1 MTFATVRS
9 VSIAAAVAMTAFS
22 AQALTIPTNALQAD
36 SFQVFS
42 ENALDSYAQFGVA
55 VTPLGNA
62 TLVAGTNNSYS
73 LPVTSIS
80 IALSGGIKIEN
91 GKATGSALE
100 IARIDPATSVKKGL
114 TLANFTID
122 FINSQVLADT
132 TVIGSGVTQPQ
143 APVYNFVKTQE
154 LALKYKFPLSISL
167 KEQLGDLR
175 LVDVSGTVR
184 ALGLQRPLSTLA
196 LSVMPT
202 IDFGVI
208 NIDIGVAFRSKPVST
223 KPYVPAL

>member
-9 VSIAAAVAMTAFS
+9 VSIAAAVALSAFS
-22 AQALTIPTNALQAD
+22 AQALTIPTNSLQAD

-42 ENALDSYAQFGVA
+42 DAALESYALFDVGIKA
-55 VTPLGNA
+55 LGNA
-62 TLVAGTNNSYS
+62 TPVAGTTNTFS

-100 IARIDPATSVKKGL
+100 ISRLDPTTGNKRGL
-114 TLANFTID
+114 TIANFTID
-122 FINSQVLADT
+122 FAKNQVLADT
-132 TVIGSGVTQPQ
+132 SVIGGATQPQ
-143 APVYNFVKTQE
+143 APVYNFTKTQE

-175 LVDVSGTVR
+175 LVDVNGTADALGIPR
-184 ALGLQRPLSTLA
+184 ALANIVIPK
-196 LSVMPT
+196 

>member
-9 VSIAAAVAMTAFS
+9 VSIAAAVALSAFS
-22 AQALTIPTNALQAD
+22 AQALTIPTNSLQAD

-42 ENALDSYAQFGVA
+42 DAALESYALFDVGIKA
-55 VTPLGNA
+55 LGNA
-62 TLVAGTNNSYS
+62 TPVAGTTNTFS

-100 IARIDPATSVKKGL
+100 LSRLDAKTGNKRGL
-114 TLANFTID
+114 TIANFTID
-122 FINSQVLADT
+122 FAKNQVLADT
-132 TVIGSGVTQPQ
+132 TVIGGATQPQ
-143 APVYNFVKTQE
+143 APVYNFTKTQE

-175 LVDVSGTVR
+175 LVDVNGTADALGIPR
-184 ALGLQRPLSTLA
+184 ALANIVIPE
-196 LSVMPT
+196 

>member
-9 VSIAAAVAMTAFS
+9 VSIAAAVALSAFS
-22 AQALTIPTNALQAD
+22 AQALTIPTNSLQAD

-42 ENALDSYAQFGVA
+42 DAALESYALFDVGIKA
-55 VTPLGNA
+55 LGNA
-62 TLVAGTNNSYS
+62 TPVAGTTNTFS

-100 IARIDPATSVKKGL
+100 ISRLDAKTGNKRGL
-114 TLANFTID
+114 TIANFTID
-122 FINSQVLADT
+122 FANNQVLADT
-132 TVIGSGVTQPQ
+132 TVIGGATQPQ
-143 APVYNFVKTQE
+143 APVYNFTKTQE

-175 LVDVSGTVR
+175 LVDVNGTAD
-184 ALGLQRPLSTLA
+184 ALGIPRNLA
-196 LSVMPT
+196 NIVIPE

>member
-9 VSIAAAVAMTAFS
+9 VSIAAAVALSAFS
-22 AQALTIPTNALQAD
+22 AQALTIPTNSLQAD

-42 ENALDSYAQFGVA
+42 KTALQSYALFGVKIS
-55 VTPLGNA
+55 PLGNA
-62 TLVAGTNNSYS
+62 TAVAGTTDTFS

-100 IARIDPATSVKKGL
+100 IARIDPETGKKRGL
-114 TLANFTID
+114 TIANFTID
-122 FINSQVLADT
+122 FAKSQVLADT
-132 TVIGSGVTQPQ
+132 TVIGSGKTAPQ

-154 LALKYKFPLSISL
+154 LALKYKFPLSISA

-175 LVDVSGTVR
+175 LVDVFGTAD
-184 ALGLQRPLSTLA
+184 ALGIDPDLA
-196 LSVMPT
+196 DAVIPS

-223 KPYVPAL
+223 KAYVPAQ

>member
-9 VSIAAAVAMTAFS
+9 VSIAAAVALSAFS
-22 AQALTIPTNALQAD
+22 AQALTIPTNSLQAD

-42 ENALDSYAQFGVA
+42 DAALESYALFDVGIKA
-55 VTPLGNA
+55 LGNA
-62 TLVAGTNNSYS
+62 TPVAGTTNTFS

-100 IARIDPATSVKKGL
+100 ISRLDAKTGNKRGL
-114 TLANFTID
+114 TIANFTID
-122 FINSQVLADT
+122 FAKNQVLADT
-132 TVIGSGVTQPQ
+132 TVIGGATQPQ
-143 APVYNFVKTQE
+143 APVYNFTKTQE

-175 LVDVSGTVR
+175 LVDVNGTADALGIPR
-184 ALGLQRPLSTLA
+184 ALADIVIPK
-196 LSVMPT
+196 

>member
-9 VSIAAAVAMTAFS
+9 VSIAAAVALSAFS

-42 ENALDSYAQFGVA
+42 DAALDSYALFGVGI
-55 VTPLGNA
+55 TPLGNA
-62 TLVAGTNNSYS
+62 TAVAGTTNAFS

-80 IALSGGIKIEN
+80 IGLTGGIKIEN
-91 GKATGSALE
+91 GKAVGSALE
-100 IARIDPATSVKKGL
+100 IARIDPKTGVKRGL
-114 TLANFTID
+114 TIANFTID
-122 FINSQVLADT
+122 FAKNQVLADT
-132 TVIGSGVTQPQ
+132 TAIGGATQAQ

-175 LVDVSGTVR
+175 LIDVNGTADALGISR
-184 ALGLQRPLSTLA
+184 ALANVVIPE
-196 LSVMPT
+196 

-208 NIDIGVAFRSKPVST
+208 NIDIGVEFRSKPVST

>member
-9 VSIAAAVAMTAFS
+9 VSIAAAVALSAFS

-42 ENALDSYAQFGVA
+42 DSALQSYALFGVGITA
-55 VTPLGNA
+55 LGNA
-62 TLVAGTNNSYS
+62 TAVAGTTNTFS

-80 IALSGGIKIEN
+80 IGLSGGIKIEN

-100 IARIDPATSVKKGL
+100 ISRIDPATGKKRGL
-114 TLANFTID
+114 TIANFTIN
-122 FINSQVLADT
+122 FATSQVLADT
-132 TVIGSGVTQPQ
+132 TVIGGATQPQ

-154 LALKYKFPLSISL
+154 LALKYKFPLSISM
-167 KEQLGDLR
+167 KEQLGNLR
-175 LVDVSGTVR
+175 LVDVNGTAD
-184 ALGLQRPLSTLA
+184 ALGIDRFLA
-196 LSVMPT
+196 NAVIPQ

-223 KPYVPAL
+223 KAYTPAL

>member
-9 VSIAAAVAMTAFS
+9 VSIAAAVALSAFS
-22 AQALTIPTNALQAD
+22 AQALTIPTNSLQAD

-42 ENALDSYAQFGVA
+42 KTALQSYALFGVKISQ
-55 VTPLGNA
+55 LGNA
-62 TLVAGTNNSYS
+62 TNNSGTTDTFS

-80 IALSGGIKIEN
+80 IALSGGVKIEN
-91 GKATGSALE
+91 GNATGSALE
-100 IARIDPATSVKKGL
+100 IARIDPETGNKRGL
-114 TLANFTID
+114 TIANFTID
-122 FINSQVLADT
+122 FDKSQVLADT
-132 TVIGSGVTQPQ
+132 TVIGSGKTAPQ

-154 LALKYKFPLSISL
+154 LALKYKFPLSISA

-175 LVDVSGTVR
+175 LVDVFGTAD
-184 ALGLQRPLSTLA
+184 ALGIDPDLA
-196 LSVMPT
+196 DAVIPG

-223 KPYVPAL
+223 KAYVPAL

>member
-9 VSIAAAVAMTAFS
+9 VSIAAAVALSAFS
-22 AQALTIPTNALQAD
+22 AQALTIPTNSLQAD

-42 ENALDSYAQFGVA
+42 DAALESYALFDVGIKA
-55 VTPLGNA
+55 LGNA
-62 TLVAGTNNSYS
+62 TPVAGTTNTFS

-100 IARIDPATSVKKGL
+100 ISRPDPTTGNKRGL
-114 TLANFTID
+114 TIANFTID
-122 FINSQVLADT
+122 FAKNQVLADT
-132 TVIGSGVTQPQ
+132 TVIGGATQPQ
-143 APVYNFVKTQE
+143 APVYNFTKTQE

-175 LVDVSGTVR
+175 LVDVNGTADALGIPR
-184 ALGLQRPLSTLA
+184 ALANIVIPA
-196 LSVMPT
+196 

>member
-9 VSIAAAVAMTAFS
+9 VSIAAAVALSAFS
-22 AQALTIPTNALQAD
+22 AQALTIPTNSLQAD

-42 ENALDSYAQFGVA
+42 DAALESYALFDVGIKA
-55 VTPLGNA
+55 LGNA
-62 TLVAGTNNSYS
+62 TPVAGTTNTFS

-100 IARIDPATSVKKGL
+100 ISRPDPTTGNKRGL
-114 TLANFTID
+114 TIANFTID
-122 FINSQVLADT
+122 FAKNQVLADT
-132 TVIGSGVTQPQ
+132 TVIGGATQPQ
-143 APVYNFVKTQE
+143 APVYNFTKTQE

-175 LVDVSGTVR
+175 LVDVNGTADALGIPR
-184 ALGLQRPLSTLA
+184 ALANIVIPE
-196 LSVMPT
+196 

-208 NIDIGVAFRSKPVST
+208 NIDIGVAFRSRPVST

>member
-9 VSIAAAVAMTAFS
+9 VSIAAAVALSAFS
-22 AQALTIPTNALQAD
+22 AQALTISTNALKAD

-42 ENALDSYAQFGVA
+42 ESALQSYALFNVGITA
-55 VTPLGNA
+55 LGNA
-62 TLVAGTNNSYS
+62 TAVAGTTDTFS

-100 IARIDPATSVKKGL
+100 ISRMDPATGKKRGL
-114 TLANFTID
+114 TIANFTID
-122 FINSQVLADT
+122 FAKSQVLADT
-132 TVIGSGVTQPQ
+132 TVIGGTTQPQ

-175 LVDVSGTVR
+175 LVDVNGTAD
-184 ALGLQRPLSTLA
+184 ALGIDRFLA
-196 LSVMPT
+196 NAVIPQ

>member
-9 VSIAAAVAMTAFS
+9 VSIAAAVALSAFS
-22 AQALTIPTNALQAD
+22 AQALTIPTNSLQAD

-42 ENALDSYAQFGVA
+42 DAALESYALFDVGIKA
-55 VTPLGNA
+55 LGNA
-62 TLVAGTNNSYS
+62 TPVAGTTNTFS

-80 IALSGGIKIEN
+80 IALSGGIKIKN

-100 IARIDPATSVKKGL
+100 ISRLDAKTGNKRGL
-114 TLANFTID
+114 TIANFTID
-122 FINSQVLADT
+122 FANNQVLADT
-132 TVIGSGVTQPQ
+132 TVIGGATQPQ
-143 APVYNFVKTQE
+143 APVYNFTKTQE

-175 LVDVSGTVR
+175 LVDVNGTADALGIPR
-184 ALGLQRPLSTLA
+184 ALADIVIPK
-196 LSVMPT
+196 

>member
-9 VSIAAAVAMTAFS
+9 VSIAAAVALSAFS
-22 AQALTIPTNALQAD
+22 AQALTIPTNSLQAD

-42 ENALDSYAQFGVA
+42 EPALQSYALFNVGITA
-55 VTPLGNA
+55 LGNA
-62 TLVAGTNNSYS
+62 TAVAGTTNTFS

-100 IARIDPATSVKKGL
+100 ISRMDPATGKKRGL
-114 TLANFTID
+114 TIANFTID
-122 FINSQVLADT
+122 FAKSQVLADT
-132 TVIGSGVTQPQ
+132 TVIGGTTQPQ

-175 LVDVSGTVR
+175 LVDVNGTAD
-184 ALGLQRPLSTLA
+184 ALGIDRFLA
-196 LSVMPT
+196 NAVIPQ

>member
-9 VSIAAAVAMTAFS
+9 VSIAAAVALSAFS
-22 AQALTIPTNALQAD
+22 AQALTIPTNSLQAD

-42 ENALDSYAQFGVA
+42 DAALESYALFDVGIKA
-55 VTPLGNA
+55 LGNA
-62 TLVAGTNNSYS
+62 TPVAGTTNTFS

-100 IARIDPATSVKKGL
+100 ISRLDAKTGNKRGL
-114 TLANFTID
+114 TIANFTID
-122 FINSQVLADT
+122 FANNQVLADT
-132 TVIGSGVTQPQ
+132 TVIGGATQPQ
-143 APVYNFVKTQE
+143 APVYNFTKTQE

-175 LVDVSGTVR
+175 LVDVNGTADALGIPR
-184 ALGLQRPLSTLA
+184 ALADIVIPK
-196 LSVMPT
+196 

>member
-9 VSIAAAVAMTAFS
+9 VSIAAAVALSAFS
-22 AQALTIPTNALQAD
+22 AQALTIPTNSLQAD

-42 ENALDSYAQFGVA
+42 DAALESYALFDVGIKA
-55 VTPLGNA
+55 LGNA
-62 TLVAGTNNSYS
+62 TPVAGTTNTFS

-100 IARIDPATSVKKGL
+100 ISRLDAKTGNKRGL
-114 TLANFTID
+114 TIANFTID
-122 FINSQVLADT
+122 FANNQVLADT
-132 TVIGSGVTQPQ
+132 TVIGGATQPQ
-143 APVYNFVKTQE
+143 APVYNFTKTQE

-167 KEQLGDLR
+167 KEQQGDLR
-175 LVDVSGTVR
+175 LVDVNGTADALGIPR
-184 ALGLQRPLSTLA
+184 ALANIVIPE
-196 LSVMPT
+196 

>member
-42 ENALDSYAQFGVA
+42 DAALESYALFDVA
-55 VTPLGNA
+55 ITPLGNA
-62 TLVAGTNNSYS
+62 TAVAGTTNAFS

-80 IALSGGIKIEN
+80 IGLTGGIKIEN
-91 GKATGSALE
+91 GKAVGSALE
-100 IARIDPATSVKKGL
+100 IACPDPKTGIKRGL
-114 TLANFTID
+114 TIANFTID
-122 FINSQVLADT
+122 FAKNQVLADT
-132 TVIGSGVTQPQ
+132 TVIGGTTQAQ

-175 LVDVSGTVR
+175 LVDVNGTADALGIPR
-184 ALGLQRPLSTLA
+184 ALANIVIPE
-196 LSVMPT
+196 

-223 KPYVPAL
+223 KAYIPAM

>member
-9 VSIAAAVAMTAFS
+9 VSLAAAVALSAFS
-22 AQALTIPTNALQAD
+22 AQALNIPTNALQAD

-42 ENALDSYAQFGVA
+42 ESALDSYAVFGVSI
-55 VTPLGNA
+55 TPLGNA
-62 TLVAGTNNSYS
+62 TPVAGTTDTFN

-80 IALSGGIKIEN
+80 IGLTGGVKIEN

-100 IARIDPATSVKKGL
+100 ISRFDKAGRKRGL
-114 TLANFTID
+114 TIANFTID
-122 FINSQVLADT
+122 YAKSQVLADT

-167 KEQLGDLR
+167 KEQLGNLR
-175 LVDVSGTVR
+175 LVDVNGTAD
-184 ALGLQRPLSTLA
+184 ALGISRGLA
-196 LSVMPT
+196 NATIPE

-223 KPYVPAL
+223 KAYVPAQ

>member
-9 VSIAAAVAMTAFS
+9 VSIAAAVALSAFS
-22 AQALTIPTNALQAD
+22 AQALTIPTNSLQAD

-42 ENALDSYAQFGVA
+42 DAALESYALFDVGIKA
-55 VTPLGNA
+55 LGNA
-62 TLVAGTNNSYS
+62 TPVAGTTNTFS

-100 IARIDPATSVKKGL
+100 ISRLDAKTGNKRGL
-114 TLANFTID
+114 TIANFTID
-122 FINSQVLADT
+122 FANNQVLADT
-132 TVIGSGVTQPQ
+132 TVIGGATQPQ
-143 APVYNFVKTQE
+143 APVYNFTKTQE

-175 LVDVSGTVR
+175 LVDVNGTADALGIPR
-184 ALGLQRPLSTLA
+184 ALANIVIPE
-196 LSVMPT
+196 

-223 KPYVPAL
+223 KPYVPAI

>member
-9 VSIAAAVAMTAFS
+9 VSIAAAVALSAFS
-22 AQALTIPTNALQAD
+22 AQALTIPTNSLQAD

-42 ENALDSYAQFGVA
+42 DAALESYALFDVGIKA
-55 VTPLGNA
+55 LGNA
-62 TLVAGTNNSYS
+62 TPVAGTTNTFS

-100 IARIDPATSVKKGL
+100 ISRPDPKTGIKRGL
-114 TLANFTID
+114 TIANFTID
-122 FINSQVLADT
+122 FANNQVLADT
-132 TVIGSGVTQPQ
+132 TVIGGATQPQ
-143 APVYNFVKTQE
+143 APVYNFTKTQE

-175 LVDVSGTVR
+175 LVDVNGTADALGIPR
-184 ALGLQRPLSTLA
+184 ALANIVIPE
-196 LSVMPT
+196 

>member
-9 VSIAAAVAMTAFS
+9 VSIAAAVALSAFS
-22 AQALTIPTNALQAD
+22 AQALTIPTNSLQAD

-42 ENALDSYAQFGVA
+42 DAALESYALFDVGIKA
-55 VTPLGNA
+55 LGNA
-62 TLVAGTNNSYS
+62 TPVAGTTNTFS

-100 IARIDPATSVKKGL
+100 ISRPDPTTGNKRGL
-114 TLANFTID
+114 TIANFTID
-122 FINSQVLADT
+122 FAKNQVLADT
-132 TVIGSGVTQPQ
+132 TVIGGATQPQ
-143 APVYNFVKTQE
+143 APVYNFTKTQE

-175 LVDVSGTVR
+175 LVDVNGTADALGIPR
-184 ALGLQRPLSTLA
+184 ALANIVIPE
-196 LSVMPT
+196 

>member
-9 VSIAAAVAMTAFS
+9 VSIAAAVALSAFS
-22 AQALTIPTNALQAD
+22 AQAQTIPTNSLQAD

-42 ENALDSYAQFGVA
+42 DAALESYALFDVGIKA
-55 VTPLGNA
+55 LGNA
-62 TLVAGTNNSYS
+62 TPVAGTTNTFS

-100 IARIDPATSVKKGL
+100 LSRLDAKTGNKRGL
-114 TLANFTID
+114 TIANFTID
-122 FINSQVLADT
+122 FAKNQVLADT
-132 TVIGSGVTQPQ
+132 TVIGGATQPQ
-143 APVYNFVKTQE
+143 APVYNFTKTQE

-175 LVDVSGTVR
+175 LVDVNGTADALGIPR
-184 ALGLQRPLSTLA
+184 ALANIVIPE
-196 LSVMPT
+196 

>member
-9 VSIAAAVAMTAFS
+9 VSIAAAVALSAFS
-22 AQALTIPTNALQAD
+22 AQALTIPTNSLQAD

-42 ENALDSYAQFGVA
+42 DAALESYALFDVGIKA
-55 VTPLGNA
+55 LGNA
-62 TLVAGTNNSYS
+62 TPVAGTTNTFS

-100 IARIDPATSVKKGL
+100 ISRLDAKTGNKRGL
-114 TLANFTID
+114 TIANFTID
-122 FINSQVLADT
+122 FANNQVLADT
-132 TVIGSGVTQPQ
+132 TVIGGATQPQ
-143 APVYNFVKTQE
+143 APVYNFTKTQE
-154 LALKYKFPLSISL
+154 LALKYKFPLSISM

-175 LVDVSGTVR
+175 LVDVNGTADALGIPR
-184 ALGLQRPLSTLA
+184 ALANIVIPE
-196 LSVMPT
+196 

>member
-9 VSIAAAVAMTAFS
+9 VSIAAAVALSAFS
-22 AQALTIPTNALQAD
+22 AQALTIPTNSLQAD

-42 ENALDSYAQFGVA
+42 DAALESYALFDVGIKA
-55 VTPLGNA
+55 LGNA
-62 TLVAGTNNSYS
+62 TPVAGTTNTFS

-100 IARIDPATSVKKGL
+100 ISRLDAKTGNKRGL
-114 TLANFTID
+114 TIANFTID
-122 FINSQVLADT
+122 FANNQVLADT
-132 TVIGSGVTQPQ
+132 TVIGGATQPQ
-143 APVYNFVKTQE
+143 APVYNFTKTQE
-154 LALKYKFPLSISL
+154 LALKYKFPLSISM
-167 KEQLGDLR
+167 KEQLGNLR
-175 LVDVSGTVR
+175 LVDVNGTAD
-184 ALGLQRPLSTLA
+184 ALGIPRNLA
-196 LSVMPT
+196 NIVIPE

>member
-9 VSIAAAVAMTAFS
+9 VSIAAAVALSAFS
-22 AQALTIPTNALQAD
+22 AQALTIPTNSLQAD

-42 ENALDSYAQFGVA
+42 ESALDSYAVFGVSIA
-55 VTPLGNA
+55 PLGNA
-62 TLVAGTNNSYS
+62 TAVAGTTDTFS

-80 IALSGGIKIEN
+80 IALSGGVKIEN

-100 IARIDPATSVKKGL
+100 ISKIDKYTGKKRGL
-114 TLANFTID
+114 TIANFTID
-122 FINSQVLADT
+122 FAKNQVLADT
-132 TVIGSGVTQPQ
+132 TVIGGATQAQ
-143 APVYNFVKTQE
+143 APVYNFTKTQE

-175 LVDVSGTVR
+175 LVDVNGTAD
-184 ALGLQRPLSTLA
+184 ALGIARGLA
-196 LSVMPT
+196 NAVIPE

-223 KPYVPAL
+223 KAYVPAQ